1 MQFLGGQVFIIF
13 PGAQFLQVFVELVL
27 HTLQGTFFFDEAYFF
42 LFNGRFFCS
51 DLRFQPDLFIVL
63 GILLFVQVFVGDIE
77 SFKRGFAEKVLAES
91 TARNVVDQPI
101 KATDVPGGKA
111 SVAMLRRTKPEV
123 SALIHNDVTET
134 YYILSGSGTLV
145 TGGSLGTPKPTDL
158 TRVNAGMSQTGTRV
172 GGDSKKVKPGDII
185 IIPAGTPHSFS
196 ELDAPISYLV
206 YRFEPAKR

>member
-1 MQFLGGQVFIIF
+1 MLTLAAVALTMSLETTVAEQAPQAPVPAVFISK
-13 PGAQFLQVFVELVL
+13 EE
-27 HTLQGTFFFDEAYFF
+27 HEAG
-42 LFNGRFFCS
+42 LK
-51 DLRFQPDLFIVL
+51 
-63 GILLFVQVFVGDIE
+63 E
-77 SFKRGFAEKVLAES
+77 SI
-91 TARNVVDQPI
+91 ARNAVDTPI

-111 SVAMLRRTKPEV
+111 AVAMLYRSKPEA

-134 YYILSGSGTLV
+134 YYILSGSGTIV

-172 GGDSKKVKPGDII
+172 GGESRKVKPGDII

-206 YRFEPAKR
+206 YRFEPAKK